1 MEQTQGAVMPKR
13 SRNQELQTEKRIL
26 QLSVFA
32 DVCFVAAELLFA
44 FASHSQSVL
53 MDAAYDGA
61 EMLMMAAAVCLTPL
75 FYRPMSE
82 KYPFGYAQVESVFT
96 AVKSAMML
104 SVMAGL
110 TVNVIQTMLSGGAH
124 VAYGAVSMFQLLL
137 GLVSLCILGVMYVG
151 ARKVASPILQ
161 TEWMAWRLDV
171 LYSMGMAAAFF
182 GAKVLKDT
190 SLAWMAPY
198 VDQVVA
204 LLVVAF
210 ALPGAAKMF
219 FCAVKDIFLFAPDE
233 KILEQVKEICEPLLQ
248 AYGFE
253 PVFYDVTRT
262 GRRMWISVYFHM
274 EGDVLSLDCMR
285 QASKEAQKHLCEKWD
300 YCVCELVPEQ
310 K

>member
-75 FYRPMSE
+75 FYRPISE

-110 TVNVIQTMLSGGAH
+110 TVNVVQTMLSGGAH

-262 GRRMWISVYFHM
+262 GRRMWVSVYFNM

-300 YCVCELVPEQ
+300 YCVCELVPEH

>member
-1 MEQTQGAVMPKR
+1 
-13 SRNQELQTEKRIL
+13 
-26 QLSVFA
+26 
-32 DVCFVAAELLFA
+32 
-44 FASHSQSVL
+44 
-53 MDAAYDGA
+53 
-61 EMLMMAAAVCLTPL
+61 
-75 FYRPMSE
+75 
-82 KYPFGYAQVESVFT
+82 
-96 AVKSAMML
+96 
-104 SVMAGL
+104 
-110 TVNVIQTMLSGGAH
+110 
-124 VAYGAVSMFQLLL
+124 
-137 GLVSLCILGVMYVG
+137 
-151 ARKVASPILQ
+151 
-161 TEWMAWRLDV
+161 
-171 LYSMGMAAAFF
+171 MAAAFF

-219 FCAVKDIFLFAPDE
+219 FGAVKDIFLFAPDE
-233 KILEQVKEICEPLLQ
+233 KVLEQVKGICEPLLQ

-262 GRRMWISVYFHM
+262 GRRMWVSVYFHT

-310 K
+310 A

>member
-61 EMLMMAAAVCLTPL
+61 EMLM
-75 FYRPMSE
+75 
-82 KYPFGYAQVESVFT
+82 
-96 AVKSAMML
+96 
-104 SVMAGL
+104 
-110 TVNVIQTMLSGGAH
+110 
-124 VAYGAVSMFQLLL
+124 
-137 GLVSLCILGVMYVG
+137 
-151 ARKVASPILQ
+151 
-161 TEWMAWRLDV
+161 
-171 LYSMGMAAAFF
+171 MAAAFF

-262 GRRMWISVYFHM
+262 GRRMWVSVYFHM

>member
-26 QLSVFA
+26 QLSVLA

-75 FYRPMSE
+75 FYRPISE

-104 SVMAGL
+104 SVMAG
-110 TVNVIQTMLSGGAH
+110 NVIQTMLSGGAH

-219 FCAVKDIFLFAPDE
+219 FGAVKDIFLFAPDE
-233 KILEQVKEICEPLLQ
+233 KVLEQVKGICEPLLQ

-262 GRRMWISVYFHM
+262 GRRMWVSVYFHK

-310 K
+310 A

>member
-75 FYRPMSE
+75 FYRPISE

-110 TVNVIQTMLSGGAH
+110 TVNVM
-124 VAYGAVSMFQLLL
+124 
-137 GLVSLCILGVMYVG
+137 VSLCILGVMYVG